1 MKKPNPVNQN
11 KLCSATLYFS
21 CALQSVRSRELGTKC
36 TRNVNLDWE
45 GYYCDLVSTQN
56 ARISFNNTQNET
68 VFVKCPGCDAKQKF
82 QSVFT
87 TALRLGWKIFVQ
99 QSFSKRLAASVG
111 KSQTVYTNKEGRNK
125 IRRR

>member
-56 ARISFNNTQNET
+56 ARISFNIHKTKRFLSSVLGVTQNKNFK
-68 VFVKCPGCDAKQKF
+68 VFSQLPCGLGGKF
-82 QSVFT
+82 LFNSHFQ
-87 TALRLGWKIFVQ
+87 
-99 QSFSKRLAASVG
+99 KRLAASVG
-111 KSQTVYTNKEGRNK
+111 KSLTVYTNEDGRNK